1 MAAVAFNID
10 EAYKPNALEI
20 EAAGN
25 AARALSRV
33 DSSRPIHLTVE
44 GAGEDVISLPS
55 GVFNSIV
62 KMLVEI
68 GNGHAVTVVP
78 VQAELTTSQAADLLN
93 MSRPHLI
100 KLLERGNLPFRMI
113 GTHRKLL
120 GRDVLTYRSR
130 MDATRHDAL
139 QRMAD
144 MDQEADIFDDH
155 ATLHRP

>member
-10 EAYKPNALEI
+10 EAYQPTPEEI
-20 EAAGN
+20 EAAGS

-33 DSSRPIHLTVE
+33 DSSRPVHLAVE
-44 GAGEDVISLPS
+44 GAGDDLISLPA
-55 GVFNSIV
+55 GVFNSII

-100 KLLERGNLPFRMI
+100 KLLERQELPFRMV

-120 GRDVLTYRSR
+120 GRDVLAYRSR
-130 MDATRHDAL
+130 LDAARHDAL
-139 QRMAD
+139 RRMAEL
-144 MDQEADIFDDH
+144 DQESGVFDDH
-155 ATLHRP
+155 DPLDRA

>member
-1 MAAVAFNID
+1 MAAVGFNIG
-10 EAYKPNALEI
+10 EAYEPTAPEI
-20 EAAGN
+20 EAASN

-55 GVFNSIV
+55 GVFNNIV
-62 KMLVEI
+62 KMLVQI
-68 GNGHAVTVVP
+68 GDGHAVAVVP

-100 KLLERGNLPFRMI
+100 KLLERGDLPFRMV

-120 GRDVLTYRSR
+120 GRDVLTHRSR
-130 MDATRHDAL
+130 MDAARHDAL
-139 QRMAD
+139 QEMAD
-144 MDQEADIFDDH
+144 LDQKAGLFDDH
-155 ATLHRP
+155 ATLDHT